1 MRRTERSTCEAHGV
15 MIPQAAD
22 GKIKAAACGRKAR
35 GQHRETE
42 EKGQRTE
49 HLEKKYG
56 QPYGRLYLACCDGQA
71 AGCVGLKPLTKE
83 ERGTNGELK
92 RLYVRPEF
100 RGNRLGSLLMSRIL
114 EDAGEIG
121 YRHIYLDTLPFL
133 QSAVYLYRKFGF
145 YEIEKYNNSPVESTI
160 YMRLDL

>member
-1 MRRTERSTCEAHGV
+1 MRIEIVPAYDRKEEICSLFSEYTDMLIREDPSIREYLEIQDYEEER
-15 MIPQAAD
+15 
-22 GKIKAAACGRKAR
+22 K
-35 GQHRETE
+35 
-42 EKGQRTE
+42 

-56 QPYGRLYLACCDGQA
+56 QPYGRLYLACCAGQA